1 MSTVMT
7 VPRQRLDVIEI
18 DEDDASLARSLSTK
32 LSKGVEGSRQGNVI
46 DYLGIQFIDQHPRPQ
61 CVVEQDRFQERY
73 GLSKRHTS
81 GK

>member
-7 VPRQRLDVIEI
+7 VLRQPLYVMEI
-18 DEDDASLARSLSTK
+18 DEDDTSPARSLWTK
-32 LSKGVEGSRQGNVI
+32 LSNLVEGSHQGNVI
-46 DYLGIQFIDQHPRPQ
+46 DCPGIQFIDQHPRPQ

-81 GK
+81 GN